1 MDQNPITIL
10 YYHVASIINDFKLP
24 NHFYMVVIVHMLYC
38 FNWADYK
45 IDTAQIIESM
55 IFFLNFPSIF

>member
-24 NHFYMVVIVHMLYC
+24 NHFYMVVIVHMLCYIVLI
-38 FNWADYK
+38 K
-45 IDTAQIIESM
+45 LTTK
-55 IFFLNFPSIF
+55 LTLPKL

>member
-24 NHFYMVVIVHMLYC
+24 NHFYMVVIVHMLYR
-38 FNWADYK
+38 FN
-45 IDTAQIIESM
+45 
-55 IFFLNFPSIF
+55 